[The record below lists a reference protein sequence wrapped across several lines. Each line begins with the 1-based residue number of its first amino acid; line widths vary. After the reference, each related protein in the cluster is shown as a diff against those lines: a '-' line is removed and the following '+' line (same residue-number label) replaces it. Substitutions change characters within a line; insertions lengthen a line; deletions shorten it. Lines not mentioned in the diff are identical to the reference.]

1 MFVIAVVSAKGGV
14 GKTTL
19 SANLG
24 VGIAQRGYPVLIVDL
39 DPQNAMQW
47 HLGGLDQ
54 NDCKGISAL
63 TGSRT
68 RLAGVMHSSPYQVN
82 FVPFGHGG
90 EAQRLRFENALE
102 RQDDWLYNKLLSAN
116 LPDNTVVL
124 LDTPPGPSVYLKQA
138 IRAADYLLVVLLAD
152 AASYSTV
159 PEMEELITA
168 YGSRPSGQ
176 VGSAYII
183 NQTAERQLAQDVL
196 TLIADRLGARMVPY
210 VVQENPEVEE
220 ALAHERPLLSYRPEN
235 PAAQTIRS
243 IADWIAHRL
252 PPSR

>member
-68 RLAGVMHSSPYQVN
+68 RLAGVDQCPRDS
-82 FVPFGHGG
+82 
-90 EAQRLRFENALE
+90 L
-102 RQDDWLYNKLLSAN
+102 
-116 LPDNTVVL
+116 
-124 LDTPPGPSVYLKQA
+124 
-138 IRAADYLLVVLLAD
+138 
-152 AASYSTV
+152 
-159 PEMEELITA
+159 
-168 YGSRPSGQ
+168 
-176 VGSAYII
+176 
-183 NQTAERQLAQDVL
+183 
-196 TLIADRLGARMVPY
+196 
-210 VVQENPEVEE
+210 
-220 ALAHERPLLSYRPEN
+220 
-235 PAAQTIRS
+235 
-243 IADWIAHRL
+243 
-252 PPSR
+252 